1 MEKRKYE
8 TPELEVICFNTEDI
22 ITTSGINNGIIGDPD
37 FDATAP
43 DFGWGEWP

>member
-1 MEKRKYE
+1 MKKSYQKP
-8 TPELEVICFNTEDI
+8 TLEVISFKTEDI
-22 ITTSGINNGIIGDPD
+22 ITTSGSNGIIGPPD

>member
-1 MEKRKYE
+1 MKKSYQKP
-8 TPELEVICFNTEDI
+8 TLEVISFKTEDI
-22 ITTSGINNGIIGDPD
+22 ITTSGANSGIIGPPD